1 MSDDVQFS
9 GGGVVAVDTETLRR
23 TAAQFVAA
31 REELDALC
39 HRVGSLEMML
49 FTARAHAWDAAGA
62 AATLRSRLTASL
74 VGAKEIAHALR
85 EAAAVY
91 ELVELDAQHHAAV
104 LSADRD
110 AVARIDRLRETLVA
124 RHPDAAAAAAEA
136 RFWWTVNAPGDL
148 VREATEVGIVV
159 GNEVSATGAIVGGV
173 ALGGLALGL
182 GVVAGVGGFGR
193 LDADARL
200 TGRGRDPVTLTRVP
214 PVETPTVAPT
224 GLAGAARRMPGG
236 GDSRVR
242 VERYTMADGSR
253 QYAVYV
259 AGMQT
264 FAAGGDDPWDNLSNA
279 QLYAGS
285 SSASYE
291 ATEAALAAA
300 GAEPGDVVHAFGHS
314 QGAMITSHLALEGD
328 YDVRTLVSFGSPV
341 EADVGPGTLSVAMR
355 HTDDPVAALAG
366 AGHDGAV
373 GAPGSFVA
381 EREADSPSGLGD
393 LGVPAHRMMSYTDT
407 AVLVDASS
415 DPRMGQVRDVF
426 AGLAEAE
433 SVEVLEFAAVRGDRA
448 VVSPSAAGAG

>member
-1 MSDDVQFS
+1 MGDDLEIT
-9 GGGVVAVDTETLRR
+9 GGGAVAVDTETLRR
-23 TAAQFVAA
+23 TAARFIAA
-31 REELDALC
+31 REHLDELC
-39 HRVGSLEMML
+39 RRVGSLEMML
-49 FTARAHAWDAAGA
+49 FAERAHAWEAAGA
-62 AATLRSRLTASL
+62 AAALRSRLTASL
-74 VGAKEIAHALR
+74 AGATVIADALR

-91 ELVELDAQHHAAV
+91 ELVELDARHHAAV
-104 LSADRD
+104 LSADRA
-110 AVARIDRLRETLVA
+110 AVARIDRMRDALIA

-148 VREATEVGIVV
+148 VREATEVGVVV
-159 GNEVSATGAIVGGV
+159 GNEISATGAIVGGA

-182 GVVAGVGGFGR
+182 GITAGVGGFGR
-193 LDADARL
+193 LGPEARL
-200 TGRGRDPVTLTRVP
+200 TGRGRDPVVLRRVA
-214 PVETPTVAPT
+214 PVETPTAAPT
-224 GLAGAARRMPGG
+224 GLASAARRMPGG

-253 QYAVYV
+253 QFAVYV

-264 FAAGGDDPWDNLSNA
+264 FGAGGDDPWDNLSNA

-314 QGAMITSHLALEGD
+314 QGAMISAHLALEGG

-341 EADVGPGTLSVAMR
+341 EADVGSGTLSVAIR

-373 GAPGSFVA
+373 GAPGSFVV
-381 EREADSPSGLGD
+381 EREADSPSGLDD

-415 DPRMGQVRDVF
+415 DPRMGPVRDVF
-426 AGLAEAE
+426 AGFADAQT
-433 SVEVLEFAAVRGDRA
+433 VDVLEFAAVRGDGA
-448 VVSPSAAGAG
+448 GVSPSSAGAG